1 MIEYLEFNKIDV
13 VAAKVSA
20 KVTKA
25 EFDNLK
31 KEITEKINRY
41 GKINWYYEMTNFDG
55 WDLKAFISDFSFT
68 LKNTTNFKRIAFVG
82 EKFLEKLMAEISNL
96 FTPAEVRYFN
106 SSNREAA
113 IEWINYGII
122 KKEE

>member
-13 VAAKVSA
+13 VATKVSA

-82 EKFLEKLMAEISNL
+82 EKFLEKLMAQISNL

-106 SSNREAA
+106 SNNRDAA
-113 IEWINYGII
+113 IEWINYGIV
-122 KKEE
+122 KKED